1 MRRSGRN
8 DIKLQKKRE
17 VYSSYFLGVAR
28 FFAAALTGG
37 AVVLVTRPD
46 LVLPMTLG
54 CSTTAGA
61 LGESVGGSGVTLAM
75 NQLTA
80 VVVLR
85 ALPELA
91 LGRPAAFLAV
101 VVFLTAAVLGPG
113 LAAAFLGAA
122 TFLVVVALVAVF
134 WWKMSVKRRR
144 AWLWTKA
151 YLGGSL
157 GLRAGLSSDLSGG
170 LSSGLLLGQ
179 LQRAGGTCDATC

>member
-1 MRRSGRN
+1 MRTLKGEEGGKRRSGRN

-17 VYSSYFLGVAR
+17 AYIASYFLGVAF
-28 FFAAALTGG
+28 FFAAVLAGG

-61 LGESVGGSGVTLAM
+61 WDGQSAVHGDM
-75 NQLTA
+75 RDDQLTA
-80 VVVLR
+80 VAVLR

-91 LGRPAAFLAV
+91 LGRPAGFLAV

-122 TFLVVVALVAVF
+122 AFLVVVALVAVF
-134 WWKMSVKRRR
+134 CWKM
-144 AWLWTKA
+144 
-151 YLGGSL
+151 
-157 GLRAGLSSDLSGG
+157 
-170 LSSGLLLGQ
+170 
-179 LQRAGGTCDATC
+179 